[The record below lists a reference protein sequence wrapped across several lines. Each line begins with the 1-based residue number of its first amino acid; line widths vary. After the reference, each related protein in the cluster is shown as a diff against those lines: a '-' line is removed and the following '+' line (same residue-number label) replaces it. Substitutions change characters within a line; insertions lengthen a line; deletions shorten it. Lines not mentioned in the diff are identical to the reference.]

1 MLPAVPDA
9 PWPVPG
15 CRCPVVGAGGRALC
29 RVPVT
34 TGSARSCEHPRVTHD
49 PPPPGSPDPG
59 HDLDHHDGAETRESA
74 YELLQR
80 GRDLARHRHYAQA
93 VIVLERAAR
102 LEPGR
107 GSILEPLGRACFM
120 SGQHERARETFEALL
135 AVDPSSHYGHFALG
149 QSLRRLGRNREAM
162 THLRLAVALA
172 PRSALYHGALARALA
187 RAEPPVQP
195 PSEGDAS

>member
-1 MLPAVPDA
+1 V
-9 PWPVPG
+9 
-15 CRCPVVGAGGRALC
+15 
-29 RVPVT
+29 
-34 TGSARSCEHPRVTHD
+34 SHD
-49 PPPPGSPDPG
+49 PSPPGSPDPG
-59 HDLDHHDGAETRESA
+59 HDLDHHDGDETRESA

-80 GRDLARHRHYAQA
+80 GRDLARHRHHAQA
-93 VIVLERAAR
+93 VIVLGRAAR

-172 PRSALYHGALARALA
+172 PGSALYRGALARVQ
-187 RAEPPVQP
+187 PPVQP
-195 PSEGDAS
+195 PVPPPADGDAS